1 MGGTVQL
8 LHVLNP
14 RGAYAGKMRVTGNKV
29 TFWLLTE
36 VGRLLSAEYHRSR
49 VELLL
54 WQSAKN
60 VGQKAQKCDEQLCYL
75 TKKLYLCRRYENNHY
90 QRKTA
95 ERIHCLAFRTS
106 MKHVSDLLCRQS
118 YIMQCHR
125 AFIVNLR
132 HVRNVESR
140 NSGIS
145 LIMQYGDEAV
155 LVSKQYAAEVKE
167 RIKNPDNIFF

>member
-1 MGGTVQL
+1 
-8 LHVLNP
+8 
-14 RGAYAGKMRVTGNKV
+14 
-29 TFWLLTE
+29 
-36 VGRLLSAEYHRSR
+36 
-49 VELLL
+49 
-54 WQSAKN
+54 
-60 VGQKAQKCDEQLCYL
+60 
-75 TKKLYLCRRYENNHY
+75 
-90 QRKTA
+90 
-95 ERIHCLAFRTS
+95 

-132 HVRNVESR
+132 YVQKVESR

-167 RIKNPDNIFF
+167 RIKNPDNIFFE